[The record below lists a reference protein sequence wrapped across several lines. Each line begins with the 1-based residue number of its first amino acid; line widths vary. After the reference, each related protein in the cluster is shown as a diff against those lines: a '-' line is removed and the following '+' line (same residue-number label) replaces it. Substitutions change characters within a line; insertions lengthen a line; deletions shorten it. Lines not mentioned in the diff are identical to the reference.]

1 MPRNR
6 KSRRLLRRSKKTARR
21 LRRSRSQH
29 RRRNART
36 QRGGMPASVM
46 SPEGIP
52 LALQGANTDT
62 TVIKRVGGVPTVMS
76 YNTYVRNF
84 KGEPED
90 D

>member
-1 MPRNR
+1 MARNR
-6 KSRRLLRRSKKTARR
+6 KSRRASKKIPRRR
-21 LRRSRSQH
+21 LRRTRAQ
-29 RRRNART
+29 RRT

-76 YNTYVRNF
+76 YSTYVRDF
-84 KGEPED
+84 KGEPEED
-90 D
+90 